1 MEISDLS
8 ARVRRAIS
16 ENRVL
21 TGLTFTLLSTGI
33 VAILYFQNLPTQKLA
48 ASVSGAN
55 YPTLSNFT
63 ITVPTM
69 EWGLAVDT
77 FQRVDRVIKSGQ
89 TLSDLLI
96 EQGVEGEAL
105 QTVIENAAATFNLR
119 QLRAGRSYI
128 ALTKD
133 STAGTAQHLVYEPSI
148 YEYVRFDLTPP
159 YTVAK
164 IERPLDV
171 QRSVA
176 AGIIENSLWQ
186 AMVGNGYSYELTDK
200 LEGALQWSVDF
211 HHLQPN
217 EEFKLIYDQIS
228 VDGQAAGVGE
238 VHAAYYK
245 TADTAFY
252 AIYYES
258 EDPEMSGYYDLE
270 GRPMKASF
278 LKSPVKYSRISS
290 YFNPNRFHP
299 ILKRRRPHY
308 GTDYAAPY
316 GTPILAVGDGIVV
329 EATRRGGNG
338 KFVKI
343 RHNDTYTTQYL
354 HMQGFARGIRAGQR
368 VRQGQV
374 IGYVGS
380 TGLATGPHVC
390 FRFWKNGR
398 QINHLRLKF
407 PPPKPLPEA
416 ELESFKP
423 LRDTLVK
430 QLNEAQPKPIVR
442 NEEV

>member
-1 MEISDLS
+1 MEVSDLS
-8 ARVRRAIS
+8 ARWRKLFSDKRVR
-16 ENRVL
+16 
-21 TGLTFTLLSTGI
+21 TGFTITLLSTGI
-33 VAILYFQNLPTQKLA
+33 VAALYFQNLPTQKLA

-55 YPTLSNFT
+55 HQPLSNFPVQ
-63 ITVPTM
+63 VPTIQ
-69 EWGLAVDT
+69 WGLAVDT
-77 FQRVDRVIKSGQ
+77 FQRIDRVIQPGQ
-89 TLSDLLI
+89 TLSDLLM
-96 EQGVEGEAL
+96 EQGITGDAL
-105 QTVIENAAATFNLR
+105 QTLIEKASETFNLR
-119 QLRAGRSYI
+119 RLRVRSPYVV
-128 ALTKD
+128 LTKD
-133 STAGTAQHLVYEPSI
+133 STQSQPGHLIYEPSI
-148 YEYVRFDLTPP
+148 YEYIRFDLQEP
-159 YTVAK
+159 YAVTRVEHPLST
-164 IERPLDV
+164 ER
-171 QRSVA
+171 RNA
-176 AGIIENSLWQ
+176 AGIIEYSLWD

-200 LEGALQWSVDF
+200 LEDALQWSIDF

-217 EEFKLIYDQIS
+217 EEFKLIYDQ
-228 VDGQAAGVGE
+228 VFVNGKEAGVAD

-252 AIYYES
+252 AIYYDH
-258 EDPEMSGYYDLE
+258 EDPEISGYYDLE
-270 GRPMKASF
+270 GRPMKATF
-278 LKSPVKYSRISS
+278 LKAPVKYSRISS
-290 YFNPNRFHP
+290 YYNPNRLHP

-316 GTPILAVGDGIVV
+316 GTPIVAVGDGIVV

-354 HMQGFARGIRAGQR
+354 HMQGFAKGIRAGQR

-398 QINHLRLKF
+398 QINHLRLRF

-430 QLNEAQPKPIVR
+430 QLNEARPRPIQLKKDA
-442 NEEV
+442 

>member
-1 MEISDLS
+1 M
-8 ARVRRAIS
+8 
-16 ENRVL
+16 
-21 TGLTFTLLSTGI
+21 
-33 VAILYFQNLPTQKLA
+33 
-48 ASVSGAN
+48 
-55 YPTLSNFT
+55 
-63 ITVPTM
+63 
-69 EWGLAVDT
+69 
-77 FQRVDRVIKSGQ
+77 
-89 TLSDLLI
+89 
-96 EQGVEGEAL
+96 EQGITGDAL
-105 QTVIENAAATFNLR
+105 QTLIEKASETFNLR
-119 QLRAGRSYI
+119 RLRVRSPYVV
-128 ALTKD
+128 LTKD
-133 STAGTAQHLVYEPSI
+133 STQSQPGHLIYEPSI
-148 YEYVRFDLTPP
+148 YEYIRFDLQEP
-159 YTVAK
+159 YAVTRVEHPLST
-164 IERPLDV
+164 ER
-171 QRSVA
+171 RNA
-176 AGIIENSLWQ
+176 AGIIEYSLWD

-200 LEGALQWSVDF
+200 LEDALQWSIDF

-217 EEFKLIYDQIS
+217 EEFKLIYDQ
-228 VDGQAAGVGE
+228 VFVNGKEAGVAD

-252 AIYYES
+252 AIYYDH
-258 EDPEMSGYYDLE
+258 EDPEISGYYDLE
-270 GRPMKASF
+270 GRPMKATF
-278 LKSPVKYSRISS
+278 LKAPVKYSRISS
-290 YFNPNRFHP
+290 YYNPNRLHP

-316 GTPILAVGDGIVV
+316 GTPIVAVGDGIVV

-354 HMQGFARGIRAGQR
+354 HMQGFAKGIRAGQR

-398 QINHLRLKF
+398 QINHLRLRF

-430 QLNEAQPKPIVR
+430 QLNEARPRPIQLKKDA
-442 NEEV
+442 